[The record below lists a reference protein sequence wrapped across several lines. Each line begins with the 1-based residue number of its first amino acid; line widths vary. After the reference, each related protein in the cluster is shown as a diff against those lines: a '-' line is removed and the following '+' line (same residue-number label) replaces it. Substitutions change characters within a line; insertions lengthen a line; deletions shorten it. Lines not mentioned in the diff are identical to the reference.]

1 MSSKNTYTSSCAVK
15 SLTVAVIITLPVLIG
30 IILLFLNSIISEQS
44 TLYNTLYPSSPVF
57 SRGISTS
64 SSIII
69 VFSLKLILSLTT
81 GVSGSSGCSGV
92 GSSTVGTSGVF
103 SSSLFPHPITNKNI
117 LKNNNI

>member
-30 IILLFLNSIISEQS
+30 IILLFLNSITSEQS

-103 SSSLFPHPITNKNI
+103 SSSLFF
-117 LKNNNI
+117 